1 MVNRLERA
9 DFGEGFFEPDSA
21 RLPSSRSMSMSGRVI
36 GPVIDGL
43 NASP

>member
-9 DFGEGFFEPDSA
+9 DVGEGFLEPDSA
-21 RLPSSRSMSMSGRVI
+21 RLPRSCGMSMPGRVT

-43 NASP
+43 

>member
-21 RLPSSRSMSMSGRVI
+21 RLPSSCSMSIPGGMT
-36 GPVIDGL
+36 GPVLDGL
-43 NASP
+43 